1 MRESPRRSWLPLA
14 LFVFALLLLM
24 VSEAG
29 YLAPVENVSHYVLDP
44 LQRAF
49 SRVVTFA
56 GNLFQTRRDVRELRA
71 EVEELR
77 TQVDALTLE
86 NVGLRD
92 YRAEVESLRALLDFT
107 DQFSIAGYLGA
118 DVIGRE
124 ACDTYPCGE
133 VIGEEPN
140 PYLHYVTI
148 NVGAQRGVEVG
159 MPVVS
164 GGAGLVGRVAQVAPR
179 TAKVQLLTDRESAI
193 AALLQT
199 SRATGLVVGQPDG
212 TLRMEYIPQRESIGA
227 GDGTDDQ
234 EVRENVSVGDVVLTS
249 GLGGFMPKGLIVG
262 QVTEVQQ
269 MDYELFQAA
278 VVRPAV
284 DFSRLELVLV
294 ITSFEQIPLE
304 ELEELETPEE
314 PPPESSGLGP

>member
-14 LFVFALLLLM
+14 LIVLGLFLLV

-29 YLAPVENVSHYVLDP
+29 YLTAVENAFHYVLDP

-49 SRVVTFA
+49 SHVATIT

-86 NVGLRD
+86 NVSLRD
-92 YRAEVESLRALLDFT
+92 YRAEVQSLRTLLNFT
-107 DQFSIAGYLGA
+107 DEFSISGYLGA

-124 ACDTYPCGE
+124 ACNTFPCGE
-133 VIGEEPN
+133 VIGEETN

-148 NVGAQRGVEVG
+148 NVGAQQGVEVG
-159 MPVVS
+159 MLVVS
-164 GGAGLVGRVAQVAPR
+164 ADGGLGLVGRIAQVAPR
-179 TAKVQLLTDRESAI
+179 TAKVQLLTDRESSI

-212 TLRMEYIPQRESIGA
+212 TLRMEYIPQRESVGVGGSA
-227 GDGTDDQ
+227 DD
-234 EVRENVSVGDVVLTS
+234 REERETVSVGDIVLTS
-249 GLGGFMPKGLIVG
+249 GLGGFMPKGLIIG

-269 MDYELFQAA
+269 IDYELFQAA

-284 DFSRLELVLV
+284 DFSRLELALV
-294 ITSFEQIPLE
+294 ITSFEQIPTVGSQQSLE
-304 ELEELETPEE
+304 GQEE
-314 PPPESSGLGP
+314 PPLESP